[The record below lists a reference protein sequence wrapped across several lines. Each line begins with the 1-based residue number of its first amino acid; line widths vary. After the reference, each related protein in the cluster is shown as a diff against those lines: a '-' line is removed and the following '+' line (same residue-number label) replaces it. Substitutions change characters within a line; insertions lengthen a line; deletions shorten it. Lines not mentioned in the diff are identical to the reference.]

1 MAQSVNSKL
10 GFNVTLRTFS
20 LNALVREEW
29 GSESQPQTM
38 ASIAGQTT
46 VHSTALTL
54 ALQESTGS
62 PAIE

>member
-29 GSESQPQTM
+29 GSEFSAPDHGVYRWSNNRTFD
-38 ASIAGQTT
+38 STDLGTT
-46 VHSTALTL
+46 GIYRKPGH
-54 ALQESTGS
+54 
-62 PAIE
+62 